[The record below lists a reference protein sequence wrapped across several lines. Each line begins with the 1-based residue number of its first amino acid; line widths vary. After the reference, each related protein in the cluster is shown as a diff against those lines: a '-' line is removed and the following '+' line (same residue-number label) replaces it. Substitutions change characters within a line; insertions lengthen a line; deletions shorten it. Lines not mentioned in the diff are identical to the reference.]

1 MKTISR
7 TISIDDDEGIEAIAK
22 EIGIQPAEVRQT
34 MYFSVSIHEEIRE
47 RELSF
52 NQTIAG
58 VMSVVADLLKH
69 HVPLLDRAELA
80 TNIYKN
86 LWESCDLPSDVS
98 APAWEASKSEA
109 KVDTI
114 KAN

>member
-7 TISIDDDEGIEAIAK
+7 TISIDDDEGIAAIAK
-22 EIGIQPAEVRQT
+22 EIGINPEQVKQT

-98 APAWEASKSEA
+98 APAWEAPEIA
-109 KVDTI
+109 AQVNTI